1 MYHLFRNRD
10 FTLLFLGRLVTNA
23 GDSLYAVSAMWLV
36 YSLTGSTLYTGVAG
50 FLTLGMQALQAFV
63 GPLVDRWS
71 LRRTL
76 VWTQAV
82 QAILV
87 LTVPVAHVTGHLTV
101 WLVLTVMPLLS
112 LLNQFVYPAGTAAL
126 PRIVDEE
133 DLTTANSLFA
143 TTYQGAE
150 LVFNALA
157 GVLVTAVGAVTL
169 FAVDSVTFAVAVA
182 LFAGLRVP
190 PSARD
195 SGAEQ
200 TRPGDGPVG
209 YLAELREGLTFVRGS
224 RLVWILGASV
234 VANGLLGMAWPV
246 LPAFADLRGDA
257 SLYGYLLAALAGG
270 ALLGALVAPRFQH
283 VHFGRLSLVAYA
295 VSAVAWLCAL
305 SVESVPA
312 TVALFTLAFV
322 PLGVTNTVVTTLLQ
336 RLVPDVMLGRVVAVL
351 GSAGTAAM
359 PLGGLLGGALGEV
372 YGPVT
377 VLYAGGV
384 GFAWIV
390 VYVACVPALRRM
402 PAVTAVDPEGDRLAV
417 RDGQS
422 LPE

>member
-1 MYHLFRNRD
+1 MRQLFRNRD

-36 YSLTGSTLYTGVAG
+36 YSLTGSTFYTGVAG

-63 GPLVDRWS
+63 GPLVDRWP

-82 QAILV
+82 QAVLV
-87 LTVPVAHVTGHLTV
+87 LTVPVAHVTGHLSV
-101 WLVLTVMPLLS
+101 WLVLAVMPLLS

-133 DLTTANSLFA
+133 ELTAANSLFA
-143 TTYQGAE
+143 TTYQGSE

-190 PSARD
+190 PADRD
-195 SGAEQ
+195 AATDQ
-200 TRPGDGPVG
+200 TPAAAAPAS
-209 YLAELREGLTFVRGS
+209 YLTDLREGFAFVRGS

-246 LPAFADLRGDA
+246 LPAYADLRGDA

-270 ALLGALVAPRFQH
+270 ALFGTIVAPRFQH
-283 VHFGRLSLVAYA
+283 VHFGRLSLVAYSL
-295 VSAVAWLCAL
+295 SAVAWLGA
-305 SVESVPA
+305 VAAESVPA
-312 TVALFTLAFV
+312 TVALFALAFV

-336 RLVPDVMLGRVVAVL
+336 RLVPESMLGRVVAAL
-351 GSAGTAAM
+351 GSAGTAVV
-359 PLGGLLGGALGEV
+359 PFGGFLGGALGEV
-372 YGPVT
+372 YGPVA

-390 VYVACVPALRRM
+390 LYVACVPALRRM
-402 PAVTAVDPEGDRLAV
+402 PAVTAVDPERDRLGVGDA
-417 RDGQS
+417 RIA
-422 LPE
+422 E